1 MYNFRIHVTG
11 RRKKS
16 KKKKGK
22 KKDIHLKNVQLQPEE
37 FLAYLAVIACCL
49 QEGRQFF
56 FFFWGRKKHFA
67 LHITFLEVMLLSFS
81 HCFPMSRGQ
90 NIHTGNVFHGN
101 ISVHMHMTYM
111 RGVLKTSWVLIKKRK
126 KRKSKHVMFG

>member
-1 MYNFRIHVTG
+1 MLLADE
-11 RRKKS
+11 KKS

-56 FFFWGRKKHFA
+56 FFF
-67 LHITFLEVMLLSFS
+67 
-81 HCFPMSRGQ
+81 
-90 NIHTGNVFHGN
+90 
-101 ISVHMHMTYM
+101 
-111 RGVLKTSWVLIKKRK
+111 
-126 KRKSKHVMFG
+126 